1 MTDYKAL
8 LILRL
13 FQDWRTDKDLRGITD
28 CEFTAKEL
36 TEAIDHILNA
46 SPYQEFKHHYADCRN
61 CKHWQFLYNCIEAGE
76 CKVGKCTYAPKGD
89 NDDV

>member
-8 LILRL
+8 LTLRL
-13 FQDWRTDKDLRGITD
+13 FQDWRIGKDMRGITD

-46 SPYQEFKHHYADCRN
+46 SPFQEFKHHYADCEN
-61 CKHWQFLYNCIEAGE
+61 CRHWHIFGGCLEAGD
-76 CKVGKCTYAPKGD
+76 CAVDKCTYTRKGD
-89 NDDV
+89 EDDV